1 MVSRPDVKG
10 RLGILQVHTRKV
22 PVADGVQLE
31 IIAKGTPGFSG
42 ADLENLVNEAALLAA
57 RADKTK
63 VDARDFDEA
72 KDKVLMGAERKSIV
86 INEKEKRTTAYHEAG
101 HALVARK
108 LHIADPVHKVSI
120 IPRGRALGVT
130 QQLPNEDRYN
140 LSKDFALAR
149 IAICL
154 GGRIAE
160 EIIFN
165 EQTTGAGNDFEQA
178 TEMAR
183 KMVTEWGMSD
193 KMGPLSYAKREDT
206 VFLGRDIGQAPTY
219 SEDTAQQIDSE
230 IKEIVVGS
238 YKRARA
244 ILEDNIASLKR
255 VAEALLEYET
265 LDSVELDA
273 IIDGQTI
280 PRAKPAPR
288 GSVATIKLEGGPIV
302 VPNGRPEPSKA

>member
-1 MVSRPDVKG
+1 
-10 RLGILQVHTRKV
+10 V
-22 PVADGVQLE
+22 PLAENVTME
-31 IIAKGTPGFSG
+31 TIAKGTPGFSG

-63 VDARDFDEA
+63 VDMHDFDNA

-86 INEKEKRTTAYHEAG
+86 ISEKEKRTTAYHEAG

-108 LHIADPVHKVSI
+108 LGTADPVHKVTI

-140 LSKDFALAR
+140 LSKDFALDR
-149 IAICL
+149 IAIAL

-165 EQTTGAGNDFEQA
+165 EQTTGAGNDLEQA

-183 KMVTEWGMSD
+183 KMVTEWGMSE

-206 VFLGRDIGQAPTY
+206 VFLGREIGQAPTY
-219 SEDTAQQIDSE
+219 SENTAQQIDDE
-230 IKEIVVGS
+230 IRGMVVDC
-238 YKRARA
+238 YKRARQ
-244 ILEDNIASLKR
+244 ILETNLVQLKR
-255 VAEALLEYET
+255 IAEALLEYET
-265 LDSVELDA
+265 LDSTDLDLV
-273 IIDGQTI
+273 IDGQALQ
-280 PRAKPAPR
+280 RAKPVPR
-288 GSVATIKLEGGPIV
+288 QQPTIKLEGGPAVI
-302 VPNGRPEPSKA
+302 VPNVRPEPSKA